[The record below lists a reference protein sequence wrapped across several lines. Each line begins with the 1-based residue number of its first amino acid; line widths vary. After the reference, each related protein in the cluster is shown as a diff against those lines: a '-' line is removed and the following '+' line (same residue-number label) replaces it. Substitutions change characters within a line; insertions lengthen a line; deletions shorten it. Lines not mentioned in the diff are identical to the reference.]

1 MKFVS
6 VSQLLGCPLFGSN
19 TGPFTAPALI
29 VSLVGVVGSGEEREK
44 KKPPAGFT
52 LAKGVLLIFLA
63 AAG

>member
-44 KKPPAGFT
+44 KKPPAGLN
-52 LAKGVLLIFLA
+52 LAKHLLVFQD